1 MLVDTMLPMDDWRA
15 VAAAAKLAEEIGYD
29 GVKTH
34 EIKHDPFA
42 PLVLASVATERVQ
55 LSTGIVVA
63 FPRSPMA
70 VANIARDIHAA
81 SGGRFH
87 LGIGSQ
93 VKGHNERRF
102 SVPWT
107 PPQPRMKEYV
117 EALRAIWRCWETG
130 EKLNYEGKHYN
141 FTLMTPEFTPPRTGL
156 PMFKVSIAAVGE
168 AMLRLAGQ
176 VCDGVRLHGFC
187 TRKYTEE
194 VVLRHVQEGLE
205 RSGRRREDFELI
217 GGGFIATGPDE
228 AAVRERMDWV
238 RYRVAFYGSTR
249 TYHGVFA
256 VHGLEDLGH
265 KLHRMSLAGQWNE
278 MAKEVPDEVVR
289 LFAAVGTYDEIAD
302 AIAERFGGIAD
313 WITLDFPPGTDRDL
327 QREVLAKVRRI
338 PTALKTGRAA

>member
-1 MLVDTMLPMDDWRA
+1 MRVDTMLPMDDWRS
-15 VAAAAKLAEEIGYD
+15 VADVAKSAERLGFD

-34 EIKHDPFA
+34 ELKFDPFA

-55 LSTGIVVA
+55 LATGIVVC
-63 FPRSPMA
+63 FPRSPMV

-81 SGGRFH
+81 SRGRLH
-87 LGIGSQ
+87 LGLGSQ

-102 SVPWT
+102 STPWT

-117 EALRAIWRCWETG
+117 ESLKAIWAAWENG
-130 EKLNYEGKHYN
+130 EKLKFEGKHYN

-156 PMFKVSIAAVGE
+156 PMFRISVAAVGE

-194 VVLRHVQEGLE
+194 IVLKQVQEGLA
-205 RSGRRREDFELI
+205 RSGRSRDQFEII
-217 GGGFIATGPDE
+217 GGGFIATGQDE
-228 AAVRERMDWV
+228 EAVRERMDWV

-265 KLHRMSLAGQWNE
+265 KLHRMSLDGKWNE
-278 MAKEVPDEVVR
+278 MAAEVPDDVVR
-289 LFAAVGTYDEIAD
+289 LFAAVGTYDEIAE
-302 AIAERFGGIAD
+302 AIEVRFGGIAD
-313 WITLDFPPGTDRDL
+313 WISLDFPLGTDLDL
-327 QREVLAKVRRI
+327 QRSIIGKIQRI
-338 PTALKTGRAA
+338 PCAFRDTKAA